1 MIININKPINY
12 TSRDIVNIVGKTLN
26 TRKCGHTGT
35 LDPIASGVLIICTDE
50 DTKLVELL
58 TSSYKEYIATFKLG
72 IETDTFDITGN
83 ITKTSPK
90 VVDKKE
96 VINTINS
103 FQKTYLQTPPIYSA
117 IKINGKKLYEYARTG
132 KEVTLPQREVTI
144 KEIEVLDYHDNEVK
158 IKTLVSK
165 GTYIRSLIK
174 DIGDTLG
181 TYATMTSLVRTKQ
194 GSFSLEDSISFED
207 LSTNNFKYYTK
218 EEILPYKKI
227 TLNEELLFKVKNGNK
242 ISLPYE
248 EEYLSIIENSKIIAI
263 YHKDNTIYRAYK
275 MFHN

>member
-1 MIININKPINY
+1 MIININKPTNY

-72 IETDTFDITGN
+72 IETDTYDITGN
-83 ITKTSPK
+83 ITKTSNK
-90 VVDKKE
+90 VVDKNK

-117 IKINGKKLYEYARTG
+117 MKVNGKKLYEYARNG
-132 KEVTLPQREVTI
+132 EEVVIPKREVTI
-144 KEIEVLDYHDNEVK
+144 KEIEVLDYNDKEVK

-181 TYATMTSLVRTKQ
+181 TYATMTSLIRTKQ
-194 GSFSLEDSISFED
+194 GPFSLEDSISLED
-207 LSTNNFKYYTK
+207 LQTNNFKYYTK
-218 EEILPYKKI
+218 EEILPFKKV
-227 TLNEELLFKVKNGNK
+227 TLNEELLFKVKNGHK

-248 EEYLSIIENSKIIAI
+248 EEYLSIIENNKIIAI
-263 YHKDNTIYRAYK
+263 YQKDNTIYRAYK

>member
-1 MIININKPINY
+1 MIININKPTNY

-72 IETDTFDITGN
+72 IETDTYDITGN
-83 ITKTSPK
+83 ITKTSNK
-90 VVDKKE
+90 VVDKNK

-117 IKINGKKLYEYARTG
+117 IKVNGKKLYEYARNG
-132 KEVTLPQREVTI
+132 EEVVIPKREVTI
-144 KEIEVLDYHDNEVK
+144 KEIEVLDYNDKEVK

-181 TYATMTSLVRTKQ
+181 TYATMTSLIRTKQ
-194 GSFSLEDSISFED
+194 GPFSLEDSISLED
-207 LSTNNFKYYTK
+207 LQTNNFKYYTK
-218 EEILPYKKI
+218 EEILPFKKV
-227 TLNEELLFKVKNGNK
+227 TLNEELLFKVKNGHK

-248 EEYLSIIENSKIIAI
+248 EEYLSIIENNKIIAI
-263 YHKDNTIYRAYK
+263 YQKDNTIYRAYK

>member
-35 LDPIASGVLIICTDE
+35 LDPLASGVLIICTDE

-72 IETDTFDITGN
+72 IETDTYDITGN
-83 ITKTSPK
+83 ITKTSNK
-90 VVDKKE
+90 VVDKNK

-117 IKINGKKLYEYARTG
+117 IKVNGKKLYEYARNG
-132 KEVTLPQREVTI
+132 EEVVIPKREVTI
-144 KEIEVLDYHDNEVK
+144 KEIEVLDYNAKEVK

-181 TYATMTSLVRTKQ
+181 TYATMTSLIRTKQ
-194 GSFSLEDSISFED
+194 GPFSLEDSISLED
-207 LSTNNFKYYTK
+207 LQTNNFKYYTK
-218 EEILPYKKI
+218 EEILPFKKV

-248 EEYLSIIENSKIIAI
+248 EEYLSIMENNKIIAI
-263 YHKDNTIYRAYK
+263 YQKDNTIYQAYK

>member
-35 LDPIASGVLIICTDE
+35 LDPLASGVLIICTDE

-72 IETDTFDITGN
+72 IETDTYDITGN
-83 ITKTSPK
+83 ITKTSNK
-90 VVDKKE
+90 VVDKNK

-117 IKINGKKLYEYARTG
+117 IKVNGKKLYEYARNG
-132 KEVTLPQREVTI
+132 EEVVIPKREVTI
-144 KEIEVLDYHDNEVK
+144 KEIEVLDYNDKEIK

-181 TYATMTSLVRTKQ
+181 TYATMTSLIRTKQ
-194 GSFSLEDSISFED
+194 GSFSLEDSISLED
-207 LSTNNFKYYTK
+207 LQTNNFKYYTK
-218 EEILPYKKI
+218 EEILPFKKV

-248 EEYLSIIENSKIIAI
+248 EEYLSIIENNKIIAI
-263 YHKDNTIYRAYK
+263 YQKDYDIYRAYK